1 MEKESGVNLNFFEN
15 FKYPKKESPYLEGYN
30 GVKKEYVGIRE
41 LPEMQL
47 HNLKQELERNE

>member
-1 MEKESGVNLNFFEN
+1 MKKESGANLNFFEN
-15 FKYPKKESPYLEGYN
+15 FNYPKKESPYLEGYN
-30 GVKKEYVGIRE
+30 GVKKEYVGIRK